1 MSGDRFDQF
10 AQSLVELEVEVG
22 LGWGREFWVWLR
34 ISVFIV
40 FCGVLNCFYSLREI
54 SGRLREIER
63 MDLQKRVEVE
73 FFIRKNRPIAR
84 LRRPIVLK

>member
-10 AQSLVELEVEVG
+10 AQSLVEFEVEVG

-40 FCGVLNCFYSLREI
+40 FCGVLNCFYSLGEI